1 MALEVVIEIRWVQ
14 TPYPLINT
22 EKTAYWCFRKG
33 FKGKNY
39 TVGDD
44 RANDMRLQR
53 DFSTIIFIEAVLPLA
68 RNVPMI

>member
-1 MALEVVIEIRWVQ
+1 V
-14 TPYPLINT
+14 
-22 EKTAYWCFRKG
+22 FRKG

-53 DFSTIIFIEAVLPLA
+53 DFSAIIFIEALVSEERA
-68 RNVPMI
+68 NDMRSMREF